1 MNIFIIYI
9 YIIRFRRF
17 WNKNIVYFDVP
28 NHAFFKSFKNVT
40 LVIFLELF
48 GQEQKFGIGFTIFL
62 MIFFLR

>member
-1 MNIFIIYI
+1 MKNHKKHLNEHFHNIYI
-9 YIIRFRRF
+9 LLGS
-17 WNKNIVYFDVP
+17 VDFDVP